1 MTARYDWTIN
11 QGETTTLVYARTRD
25 GGSAGDAAFPQN
37 STFRMKAKT
46 KHGGTEV
53 LSLTLNS
60 IDGSH
65 TNVDEFESNTA
76 SATASNRETFT
87 IKISAAKSAL
97 LDAPGKYV
105 YDVENV
111 TSDSLIVER
120 VLEGTLIVTPE
131 VTT

>member
-11 QGETTTLVYARTRD
+11 QGETTTLVYSRSRD

-53 LSLTLNS
+53 LSLTVNS
-60 IDGSH
+60 IDDVH
-65 TNVDEFESNTA
+65 TNSDEFESNTA
-76 SATASNRETFT
+76 SATATDRETFT
-87 IKISAAKSAL
+87 VKVSAAKSAL
-97 LDAPGKYV
+97 IDAPGKYV
-105 YDVENV
+105 YDIENV
-111 TSDSLIVER
+111 TSDGLIVER